1 MNDQIYPHSSS
12 ILQLGKL
19 DHYTMIVENAKKA
32 SDFHCDILGFKFKEI
47 KPINTGTVPN
57 DEHDMLNYI
66 LILPS
71 DANVLCVITE
81 GLNDDTVFS
90 QYLKKYGEGIH
101 HMAYQTNN
109 LKSNWQ
115 LCKENSIE
123 TTSSKIIVDPVSGLE
138 QIFISK
144 RYTGYFIELIE
155 RKEVVEK
162 VNFTSDNMK
171 KLSDTMKEY
180 V

>member
-1 MNDQIYPHSSS
+1 MNDKMDTNNSS

-19 DHYTMIVENAKKA
+19 DHYTMIVENAKKV
-32 SDFHCDILGFKFKEI
+32 SDFHCNVLGFKFKEI
-47 KPINTGTVPN
+47 KPINTGTVA
-57 DEHDMLNYI
+57 DGEYDMLNYI
-66 LILPS
+66 LLLP
-71 DANVLCVITE
+71 DDDNVLCVITE

-90 QYLKKYGEGIH
+90 QYLKKYGDGIH

-109 LKSNWQ
+109 LKSDWQ
-115 LCKENSIE
+115 SCKENNIE
-123 TTSSKIIVDPVSGLE
+123 TTSSKIIVDQVSGLE

-144 RYTGYFIELIE
+144 KYTGYFIELIE